1 MEVGAFVE
9 EGADFPGA
17 FRAFFLAADKNSAA
31 GAGGKGRKAA
41 IVTSFLVRHKNIL
54 QSYFFVNPNLV
65 EPEPKGCLKG

>member
-41 IVTSFLVRHKNIL
+41 IVTSFLVRHKKIL
-54 QSYFFVNPNLV
+54 RSYFLNL
-65 EPEPKGCLKG
+65 KF